1 MEPTVS
7 INLKS
12 RLAELPK
19 AAYDRLTHEKVGISR
34 TAFFAVIRGDYPL
47 TETIIGKFSKAL
59 KCQPHEFMDPDFR
72 FRDFRTAREIRE
84 DQDK

>member
-1 MEPTVS
+1 MS
-7 INLKS
+7 GRIIK
-12 RLAELPK
+12 K
-19 AAYDRLTHEKVGISR
+19 FCKV
-34 TAFFAVIRGDYPL
+34 
-47 TETIIGKFSKAL
+47 L